1 MKAPQLQKILLLTPF
16 LLYPVQ
22 SLLAQA
28 SSPAPSAQDRAQS
41 ADPTKTDHG
50 NKSESIQPDET
61 DTSRFLR
68 IKTGK
73 GGEPAALQT
82 SITRYERAKGDLLI
96 DLVGA
101 VHIGEAEYYRQLN
114 QQFRQ
119 YDVVLY
125 ELVAPPGTRIP
136 QGGRSQSNHP
146 LAWLQGSMKN
156 LLGLDSQLEKIDYQA
171 PNFRHADLSPQQIS
185 QRMAE
190 RGDTP
195 LTVGLSALADI
206 LRQQNLD
213 GRQLSTTEPNS
224 RDPQDWATWV
234 DQLGHPSELKKLLA
248 RQFTESSDL
257 SRQLGPTLNQLLI
270 VDRNQAAIQVLRKSL
285 QEGHQ
290 KIAIF
295 YGAAHLPD
303 FEERLMDQLDLER
316 TASTWVTA
324 WDLTRSPRRNQ
335 LSNPSSLIFQWMK
348 WIDD

>member
-1 MKAPQLQKILLLTPF
+1 MKSPQLQKIVLLTAF
-16 LLYPVQ
+16 SLYPVQ

-28 SSPAPSAQDRAQS
+28 SSPAPSAQDRTQS
-41 ADPTKTDHG
+41 ADTTKTDPR
-50 NKSESIQPDET
+50 NENESIQPVET
-61 DTSRFLR
+61 DAGRFLR
-68 IKTGK
+68 IKAGK
-73 GGEPAALQT
+73 DGEPAALQT
-82 SITRYERAKGDLLI
+82 SITRYERAPGDLLI

-101 VHIGEAEYYRQLN
+101 VHIGEAEYYHQLN

-119 YDVVLY
+119 YDIVLY

-213 GRQLSTTEPNS
+213 RRQFSTAEPNS
-224 RDPQDWATWV
+224 RTPQNWAKWV
-234 DQLGHPSELKKLLA
+234 DQLGQPLELKKRLA
-248 RQFTESSDL
+248 GQFTESSNL

-270 VDRNQAAIQVLRKSL
+270 VDRNQAAMQVLRQSL
-285 QEGHQ
+285 QEGKQ

-316 TASTWVTA
+316 TESTWVTA
-324 WDLTRSPRRNQ
+324 WDLTRAPRRNQ
-335 LSNPSSLIFQWMK
+335 ISNPSSLIFQWME